1 MAAVILNVKNA
12 SYSYKRDVP
21 VIRDL
26 NLEAKSGELLAVLG
40 PNGSGK
46 TTLLRCLM
54 GFLRWDGGTAE
65 IDGEDVRQI
74 PERTLRS
81 RISYVPQ
88 ARGAAVSLPAED
100 MILVGR
106 SGKMG
111 VFSVPKAE
119 DRRIAQ
125 TVAEKLGIT
134 GLLGKRCTEMSGG
147 ELQMVLIARALAAEP
162 ELLILD
168 EPESNLDFRNQLVV
182 LETLS
187 GLAAEGMAVIFNTHY
202 PDHALTRAS
211 RSLLLFRGG
220 GSVFGDTADV
230 VTEENIGK
238 AFGVEAVIRE
248 FETPGSVYRSILP
261 LRVSDGSGTVKAEDA
276 SVLAVVSVLFRDF
289 ARAGEINGLFHEYRE
304 SIAGRMGMPC
314 GEYHVINVIL
324 RGSGREIVSLTDRLN
339 RLEGVRAKAT
349 AAPEG
354 GEEI

>member
-1 MAAVILNVKNA
+1 MAAVNLTVENA
-12 SYSYKRDVP
+12 SFAYKPGTP

-26 NLEAKSGELLAVLG
+26 NLAVGSGTLAAVLG
-40 PNGSGK
+40 PNGAGK

-54 GFLRWDGGTAE
+54 GFLKWKEGRTLLDGTD
-65 IDGEDVRQI
+65 IRQI
-74 PERTLRS
+74 PERKLRS
-81 RISYVPQ
+81 RIAYVPQ
-88 ARGAAVSLPAED
+88 ARGSALSLPAED
-100 MILVGR
+100 MILLGR
-106 SGKMG
+106 TGRMG
-111 VFSVPKAE
+111 LFSTPGE
-119 DRRIAQ
+119 DDRRTVRRIA
-125 TVAEKLGIT
+125 EEMDIGP
-134 GLLGKRCTEMSGG
+134 LLSKRCTEMSGG

-230 VTEENIGK
+230 VTEENIGR

-261 LRVSDGSGTVKAEDA
+261 LRVSDGSGTVKTEDA

-354 GEEI
+354 GENL